1 MIFGTPQEMI
11 DEERDY
17 LYSIKPKIIGWFSC
31 GITSAVACKLAIEQ
45 YGKENIELVYIKID
59 SAHPDNDRFIKECEN
74 WYGKKITVIRNE
86 KYKDQFEVIKKIKY
100 VNGVFG
106 APCTLHLKKNVR
118 FKYEKENTFSN
129 QIFGFEFVKKE
140 INRAIRF
147 AEQYPHTKPL
157 YPLIDAKLTKEMCA
171 DIILKNGIKL
181 PTMYELGFH
190 NNNCIGCVKG
200 GKGYWNHIKKHF
212 PETFN
217 KMAKAEREV
226 GATCIKNKY
235 LDELKEN
242 EGRHEPPITPNC
254 GTFCEIEFADIIDDR
269 TEEVLTGLTK
279 MNQLSLF

>member
-1 MIFGTPQEMI
+1 MQ
-11 DEERDY
+11 
-17 LYSIKPKIIGWFSC
+17 KKIAWFSC
-31 GITSAVACKLAIEQ
+31 GITSAVACKLAIEE
-45 YGKENIELVYIKID
+45 YGKENVDLVYIKID
-59 SAHPDNDRFIKECEN
+59 SAHKDNERFIAECEN
-74 WYGKKITVIRNE
+74 WYGKKITIIRNE
-86 KYKDQFEVIKKIKY
+86 KYKDQFEVIEKIKY
-100 VNGVFG
+100 VNGVSG

-118 FKYEKENTFSN
+118 FNYEKENDFSY

-147 AEQYPHTKPL
+147 AQQYPHTKPL

-212 PETFN
+212 PETFY
-217 KMAKAEREV
+217 KMAKAERNV

-269 TEEVLTGLTK
+269 TEMVFTGLTK
-279 MNQLSLF
+279 INQLSLF

>member
-1 MIFGTPQEMI
+1 M
-11 DEERDY
+11 
-17 LYSIKPKIIGWFSC
+17 KIAWFSC
-31 GITSAVACKLAIEQ
+31 GITSAVACKLALEE
-45 YGKENIELVYIKID
+45 YGKENVELVYIKID
-59 SAHPDNDRFIKECEN
+59 TAHKDNDRFIKDCED
-74 WYGKKITVIRNE
+74 WYDKKITVIRSE
-86 KYKDQFEVIKKIKY
+86 KYKDQFDVIKNIKY
-100 VNGVFG
+100 VNGVNG

-118 FKYEKENTFSN
+118 FKFEKEFKYDG

-157 YPLIDAKLTKEMCA
+157 YPLIDSKLTKEMCA
-171 DIILKNGIKL
+171 DILLKNGIKL
-181 PTMYELGFH
+181 PVMYELGFH

-200 GKGYWNHIKKHF
+200 GKGYWNHIRKHF
-212 PETFN
+212 PGHFD

-242 EGRHEPPITPNC
+242 EGRHDPPITPNC
-254 GTFCEIEFADIIDDR
+254 GTFCEIEFADIIDER

-279 MNQLSLF
+279 INQLSLF